1 MQRKKVPAGH
11 HRFGLA
17 RLVLVLALLFFV
29 VALTAGLAGC
39 LFQPVL
45 TARGTLLFLPVWGD
59 RIFEKCGIGRDEGGD
74 GGKTLEIRGKR
85 RLSARDGGANYQQ
98 S

>member
-17 RLVLVLALLFFV
+17 RLVLVLALLFLV
-29 VALTAGLAGC
+29 GLAGC

-45 TARGTLLFLPVWGD
+45 ATRGTLLFLP
-59 RIFEKCGIGRDEGGD
+59 
-74 GGKTLEIRGKR
+74 
-85 RLSARDGGANYQQ
+85 GA
-98 S
+98 

>member
-17 RLVLVLALLFFV
+17 RLVLVLALLFLV

-45 TARGTLLFLPVWGD
+45 APGAR
-59 RIFEKCGIGRDEGGD
+59 CCSC
-74 GGKTLEIRGKR
+74 RGNRKKKR
-85 RLSARDGGANYQQ
+85 NRSILA
-98 S
+98 

>member
-17 RLVLVLALLFFV
+17 RLVLVLALLFLV

-39 LFQPVL
+39 LSFS
-45 TARGTLLFLPVWGD
+45 LLIVMSPPA
-59 RIFEKCGIGRDEGGD
+59 
-74 GGKTLEIRGKR
+74 T
-85 RLSARDGGANYQQ
+85 
-98 S
+98 

>member
-17 RLVLVLALLFFV
+17 RLVLVLALLFLV

-39 LFQPVL
+39 LFQPGL
-45 TARGTLLFLPVWGD
+45 AARGTLLFSA
-59 RIFEKCGIGRDEGGD
+59 GGV
-74 GGKTLEIRGKR
+74 
-85 RLSARDGGANYQQ
+85 NYFVKSRNSPLTSGQ
-98 S
+98 

>member
-11 HRFGLA
+11 HRFGLT
-17 RLVLVLALLFFV
+17 RLVLVLALLFLV

-45 TARGTLLFLPVWGD
+45 AARGTLPVSYTHLTLPTICSV
-59 RIFEKCGIGRDEGGD
+59 
-74 GGKTLEIRGKR
+74 
-85 RLSARDGGANYQQ
+85 
-98 S
+98 

>member
-17 RLVLVLALLFFV
+17 RLVLVLALLFLV

-45 TARGTLLFLPVWGD
+45 PVLAARGTLLFLP
-59 RIFEKCGIGRDEGGD
+59 
-74 GGKTLEIRGKR
+74 
-85 RLSARDGGANYQQ
+85 GA
-98 S
+98 

>member
-11 HRFGLA
+11 HRFGLT
-17 RLVLVLALLFFV
+17 RLVLVLALLFLV

-45 TARGTLLFLPVWGD
+45 TARGTLLFLP
-59 RIFEKCGIGRDEGGD
+59 
-74 GGKTLEIRGKR
+74 
-85 RLSARDGGANYQQ
+85 GA
-98 S
+98 

>member
-17 RLVLVLALLFFV
+17 RLVLVLALLFLV

-45 TARGTLLFLPVWGD
+45 AARGTLLFLP
-59 RIFEKCGIGRDEGGD
+59 GRSFFFLKIKIPLLTSG
-74 GGKTLEIRGKR
+74 
-85 RLSARDGGANYQQ
+85 Q
-98 S
+98 

>member
-17 RLVLVLALLFFV
+17 RLVLVLALLFLV

-45 TARGTLLFLPVWGD
+45 AARGTLLFLP
-59 RIFEKCGIGRDEGGD
+59 GRKYFCENRNSPLTSG
-74 GGKTLEIRGKR
+74 
-85 RLSARDGGANYQQ
+85 Q
-98 S
+98 

>member
-17 RLVLVLALLFFV
+17 RLVVLVLALLFLV

-45 TARGTLLFLPVWGD
+45 TARGTLLFLP
-59 RIFEKCGIGRDEGGD
+59 
-74 GGKTLEIRGKR
+74 
-85 RLSARDGGANYQQ
+85 GA
-98 S
+98 

>member
-17 RLVLVLALLFFV
+17 RLVLVLA
-29 VALTAGLAGC
+29 GC

-45 TARGTLLFLPVWGD
+45 TARGTLLFLP
-59 RIFEKCGIGRDEGGD
+59 
-74 GGKTLEIRGKR
+74 
-85 RLSARDGGANYQQ
+85 GA
-98 S
+98 

>member
-17 RLVLVLALLFFV
+17 RLVLVLALLFLV

-45 TARGTLLFLPVWGD
+45 AARGTLLFLPGAQ
-59 RIFEKCGIGRDEGGD
+59 IFFV
-74 GGKTLEIRGKR
+74 EIEIPP
-85 RLSARDGGANYQQ
+85 
-98 S
+98 

>member
-17 RLVLVLALLFFV
+17 RLFLV

-45 TARGTLLFLPVWGD
+45 ATRGTLLFLP
-59 RIFEKCGIGRDEGGD
+59 
-74 GGKTLEIRGKR
+74 
-85 RLSARDGGANYQQ
+85 GA
-98 S
+98 

>member
-39 LFQPVL
+39 VPARTDRPGHAAVSAGGVNIFVEIEFSLL
-45 TARGTLLFLPVWGD
+45 TSG
-59 RIFEKCGIGRDEGGD
+59 
-74 GGKTLEIRGKR
+74 
-85 RLSARDGGANYQQ
+85 Q
-98 S
+98 

>member
-1 MQRKKVPAGH
+1 MQRKKVPSGH

-17 RLVLVLALLFFV
+17 RLVLVLALLFLV

-45 TARGTLLFLPVWGD
+45 TARGTLLFLP
-59 RIFEKCGIGRDEGGD
+59 
-74 GGKTLEIRGKR
+74 
-85 RLSARDGGANYQQ
+85 GA
-98 S
+98 

>member
-1 MQRKKVPAGH
+1 MQHKKVPAGH

-17 RLVLVLALLFFV
+17 RLVVLVLALLFLV

-45 TARGTLLFLPVWGD
+45 AARGTLLFLP
-59 RIFEKCGIGRDEGGD
+59 
-74 GGKTLEIRGKR
+74 
-85 RLSARDGGANYQQ
+85 GA
-98 S
+98 

>member
-17 RLVLVLALLFFV
+17 RLVLVLALLFV

-45 TARGTLLFLPVWGD
+45 AARGTLLFLP
-59 RIFEKCGIGRDEGGD
+59 
-74 GGKTLEIRGKR
+74 
-85 RLSARDGGANYQQ
+85 GA
-98 S
+98 

>member
-29 VALTAGLAGC
+29 VALTAGLAAAC
-39 LFQPVL
+39 SSP
-45 TARGTLLFLPVWGD
+45 
-59 RIFEKCGIGRDEGGD
+59 
-74 GGKTLEIRGKR
+74 
-85 RLSARDGGANYQQ
+85 Y
-98 S
+98 

>member
-1 MQRKKVPAGH
+1 MQRKKVTAGH

-17 RLVLVLALLFFV
+17 RLVLVLALLFLV

-45 TARGTLLFLPVWGD
+45 ATRGTLLCLP
-59 RIFEKCGIGRDEGGD
+59 
-74 GGKTLEIRGKR
+74 
-85 RLSARDGGANYQQ
+85 GA
-98 S
+98 

>member
-39 LFQPVL
+39 LFQPASPGHAAVSAGGVNIFVEIEFSLL
-45 TARGTLLFLPVWGD
+45 TSG
-59 RIFEKCGIGRDEGGD
+59 
-74 GGKTLEIRGKR
+74 
-85 RLSARDGGANYQQ
+85 Q
-98 S
+98 

>member
-17 RLVLVLALLFFV
+17 RLVLALLFLV

-45 TARGTLLFLPVWGD
+45 AARGTLLFLPG
-59 RIFEKCGIGRDEGGD
+59 
-74 GGKTLEIRGKR
+74 
-85 RLSARDGGANYQQ
+85 
-98 S
+98 

>member
-17 RLVLVLALLFFV
+17 RLVLVLALLFLV

-45 TARGTLLFLPVWGD
+45 AARARCCFCRGN
-59 RIFEKCGIGRDEGGD
+59 RKKKRNRSIF
-74 GGKTLEIRGKR
+74 
-85 RLSARDGGANYQQ
+85 A
-98 S
+98 

>member
-17 RLVLVLALLFFV
+17 RLVLVLALLFLV

-45 TARGTLLFLPVWGD
+45 AARGTLLFLPG
-59 RIFEKCGIGRDEGGD
+59 RSFFFFEDQNPPLYFR
-74 GGKTLEIRGKR
+74 TVT
-85 RLSARDGGANYQQ
+85 
-98 S
+98 